1 MADYKRQ
8 ARPKKCQ
15 CCMEGVKYIDYKD
28 VEMLQKYTTER
39 GKIKPRRVSGACT
52 QHQKDIATAVKR
64 ARVMAL
70 LPYCEATT
78 ATRGRHN
85 KR

>member
-1 MADYKRQ
+1 MADFKKQ
-8 ARPKKCQ
+8 VRPKKCQ

-28 VEMLQKYTTER
+28 VEMLEKYTTER
-39 GKIKPRRVSGACT
+39 GKIKPSRVSGACT
-52 QHQKDIATAVKR
+52 QHQREIANAIKR

-70 LPYCEATT
+70 LPYCEATV
-78 ATRGRHN
+78 AGRTRR

>member
-15 CCMEGVKYIDYKD
+15 CCMEDVKYVDYKD
-28 VEMLQKYTTER
+28 VDMLKKYTTER
-39 GKIKPRRVSGACT
+39 GKIKPSRVTGACT
-52 QHQKDIATAVKR
+52 QHQKEIANAIKR

-70 LPYCEATT
+70 LPYCEATF
-78 ATRGRHN
+78 AGRGRRS